1 VALLLLMTLLLAA
14 CGDNPADPAPPA
26 PAAATGTPAPA
37 DEVAEAL
44 LPASQ
49 PEWIEIPA
57 LGIAQETMTLG
68 LTADRAMEVPPDGDG
83 IGWYDRSPT
92 PGERGPSVLAGHINW
107 DGRDGVFRHLGTLA
121 AGDRVTVRRAD
132 GSTAPFEVTKVARYP
147 KDEFPTARVY
157 GNTRGAE
164 LRLITC
170 SGEFDPV
177 ARSFRDNTVV
187 YAELVG

>member
-1 VALLLLMTLLLAA
+1 VAA
-14 CGDNPADPAPPA
+14 CGGGGVEPAPAPP
-26 PAAATGTPAPA
+26 PPAATGSPEPAA
-37 DEVAEAL
+37 GDTSEATEP
-44 LPASQ
+44 LPASA
-49 PEWIEIPA
+49 PAWIEIPA
-57 LGIAQETMTLG
+57 LDIAQDTMSLG

-92 PGERGPSVLAGHINW
+92 PGERGPSVFAGHINW
-107 DGRDGVFRHLGTLA
+107 NGQDGVFRHLGTLTE
-121 AGDRVTVRRAD
+121 GDQVTVQRAD
-132 GSTAPFEVTKVARYP
+132 GSTARFEVTKVAQYP

-170 SGEFDPV
+170 SGEFDPA